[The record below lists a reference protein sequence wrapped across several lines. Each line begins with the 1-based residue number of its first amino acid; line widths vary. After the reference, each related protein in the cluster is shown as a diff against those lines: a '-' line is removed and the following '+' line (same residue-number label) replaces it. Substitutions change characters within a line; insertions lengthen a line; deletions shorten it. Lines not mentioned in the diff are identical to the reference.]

1 MIFAQAIPKR
11 SIQLRCDNFVLIFL
25 SVILQTAINVK
36 TRTGVK
42 NLRNGYGMTELTIMS
57 NLSSRND
64 DESCGKILPG
74 FLSKII
80 DPETQETLNGG
91 QIGEICFK
99 SEQVMMYYWDD
110 PEVTNK
116 TIDRDG
122 WMHTG
127 DIGYYDE
134 KERLH
139 VVDRLKELI
148 KYKGYQV
155 SPSEIEGLLLSHPA
169 VKDVAVAGKPDEY
182 SGEVPM
188 AFIVKKPGATVT
200 VQDIQEFVKRE

>member
-1 MIFAQAIPKR
+1 MKARIGLK
-11 SIQLRCDNFVLIFL
+11 NF
-25 SVILQTAINVK
+25 
-36 TRTGVK
+36 
-42 NLRNGYGMTELTIMS
+42 RNGYGMTELTIVS
-57 NLSSRND
+57 NMSSRED
-64 DESCGKILPG
+64 DEGSGKIFPG
-74 FLSKII
+74 FFSKVI
-80 DPETQETLNGG
+80 DPETQETLDEG

-99 SEQVMMYYWDD
+99 SEQVMMHYWND
-110 PEVTNK
+110 PENTSK
-116 TIDRDG
+116 TIDQDG

-134 KERLH
+134 KDRLH

-169 VKDVAVAGKPDEY
+169 VKDAAVTGKPDEY

-188 AFIVKKPGATVT
+188 AFIVKKPGANITA
-200 VQDIQEFVKRE
+200 QDIQEFVKRE